1 MKINFFKS
9 SRPAA
14 IFLQKVT
21 VAGFEAMGIS
31 SGCKLSNRK
40 SGDWA
45 LNEMTKPVGSLP
57 WLGNEEGFSDVDA
70 LKQPLL

>member
-1 MKINFFKS
+1 
-9 SRPAA
+9 
-14 IFLQKVT
+14 
-21 VAGFEAMGIS
+21 MGIS

-70 LKQPLL
+70 LKQPLR